1 MFCQLLVC
9 TIALATYVNAG
20 ALPVAAPVAAAPVL
34 AKVEEYDPHPQ
45 YSFAY
50 NINDALTGD
59 AKNQQ
64 EIREGDF
71 VKGSYSLIEPDGTR
85 RTVNYIADPVNGFN
99 AIVNREPAAA
109 LVRAAPVVAAAP
121 APVVAPAPVAAPVIT
136 ANRYVAAAPAPVV
149 AAPAARYF
157 AAPAPVVAPAPVAA
171 PAPVFAARYAVSP
184 AGAAVALPGYARFAA
199 APYTFPAPAAP
210 FAAAYVR

>member
-121 APVVAPAPVAAPVIT
+121 APVVA
-136 ANRYVAAAPAPVV
+136 APAPVV